1 MKRNASIK
9 TCLAATGFLITPF
22 IAVDRFYVER
32 RDESIRIIAGEF
44 GFNSSVPLLKH
55 NTFCTKIS
63 KEYREGDV
71 AQQHKPS
78 RQKILFAQTLQ
89 ESKINKDII
98 GKEHYTRSNGLKI
111 YLWEKY
117 HKDFEK
123 TFEQSGKIVLLVH
136 GKTWSG
142 RPDFDLQIRDYSLM
156 DFLARNGY
164 DVWSI
169 DIHGYGKSEK
179 TDKDWSDTESAA
191 NDIGAAVDYISGQKG
206 VGKISILGWSW
217 GAQITGL
224 YTMNHPE
231 KVSKIILYAMGWK
244 GRPSSRSAPMPT
256 EQYRI
261 NNEAA
266 ARSDFIAGQ
275 YEPDVVEKYVKEVLA
290 ADPKS
295 PNGVVVDQITK
306 FPILKPELLKVPTL
320 IIHPEKDFLA
330 NEAETLEFFAKL
342 GTTYKAYIALP
353 DGGHAIL
360 LEKNHKKFQA
370 AVLGYLNQP

>member
-1 MKRNASIK
+1 M
-9 TCLAATGFLITPF
+9 
-22 IAVDRFYVER
+22 
-32 RDESIRIIAGEF
+32 AGEAN
-44 GFNSSVPLLKH
+44 FNSPEPLLIP
-55 NTFCTKIS
+55 NTFCATTIKN
-63 KEYREGDV
+63 YREGNVEQPHKLSQQEISV
-71 AQQHKPS
+71 ATPL
-78 RQKILFAQTLQ
+78 QK
-89 ESKINKDII
+89 SKVDKAII
-98 GKEHYTRSNGLKI
+98 GKEHYTKSNGLKI

-117 HKDFEK
+117 SKDFEK
-123 TFEQSGKIVLLVH
+123 TFKQSDKVVLLVH

-169 DIHGYGKSEK
+169 DIHGYGRSEK

-191 NDIGAAVDYISGQKG
+191 NDVGAAVDYISGQKG
-206 VGKISILGWSW
+206 VDKISIFGWSW
-217 GAQITGL
+217 GTQIIGL
-224 YTMNHPE
+224 YAMNHPE

-256 EQYRI
+256 EQYRV
-261 NNEAA
+261 NNEVA

-275 YEPDVVEKYVKEVLA
+275 YEPDVVEKYVKEALA

-295 PNGVVVDQITK
+295 PNGVIVDQITK

-330 NEAETLEFFAKL
+330 TEAETLEFFARL
-342 GTTYKAYIALP
+342 GTTYKAYVALP
-353 DGGHAIL
+353 DGGHALL
-360 LEKNHKKFQA
+360 LEKNHQKFQA

>member
-1 MKRNASIK
+1 MKQNTLIRIY
-9 TCLAATGFLITPF
+9 LVATGFLITLF
-22 IAVDRFYVER
+22 IATDQFYNERADTGIIIIPANERFT
-32 RDESIRIIAGEF
+32 A
-44 GFNSSVPLLKH
+44 P
-55 NTFCTKIS
+55 IS
-63 KEYREGDV
+63 LFEGD
-71 AQQHKPS
+71 
-78 RQKILFAQTLQ
+78 ILFTKFSTRDSDIDVTQQYKPHLKRTLRTQTQ
-89 ESKINKDII
+89 DNPKINKGII
-98 GKEHYTRSNGLKI
+98 GKEHYVLSNGLKI

-117 HKDFEK
+117 HKNFDK
-123 TFEQSGKIVLLVH
+123 TFKQSRKIVLLVH

-142 RPDFDLQIRDYSLM
+142 KPDFDLQIRDYSVM

-206 VGKISILGWSW
+206 VDKISILGWSW
-217 GAQITGL
+217 GAQTTGL
-224 YTMNHPE
+224 FTMNHEE
-231 KVSKIILYAMGWK
+231 KVSKLILYAMSWR
-244 GRPSSRSAPMPT
+244 GRPSSKSAPMPK

-261 NNEAA
+261 NNETA

-275 YEPDVVEKYVKEVLA
+275 YEPDVVEKYVKEALA

-295 PNGVVVDQITK
+295 PNGVVVDQISK
-306 FPILKPELLKVPTL
+306 FPILKPELIKVPTL

-330 NEAETLEFFAKL
+330 TEAETLEFFTKL
-342 GTTYKAYIALP
+342 GTTYKSYIALP

-360 LEKNHKKFQA
+360 LEKNYKKFQT